1 MQGYKSLLNEQETE
15 HAIKLIKDT
24 FQINLSTA
32 LHLRRVTA
40 PLFVKSGLGLNDNL
54 SGSEQPVTFTVK
66 CTGEKAEIVHSLA
79 KWKRYKLGEMRE
91 RAGNGLY
98 TDMNAIRTEENLDE
112 LHSLYVDQW
121 DWEKVMRA
129 DERNKAY
136 LRKTVGLIYQSIKNT
151 EYIVCEHY
159 PQIKPFLPEDI
170 TFITSEELLQKYP
183 DRDSKERENAICREF
198 GAVFVE
204 NIGGRLSNGEAHD
217 SRAADYDDW
226 ELNGDILIWYPL
238 LEKAVELSSMGI
250 RVDAKSLR
258 KQLHAAHHEDWEKR
272 MYHHMVLHDELPLT
286 IGGGIGQSRLCMVL
300 LHKVHV
306 GEIQVSIWPDEM
318 VEQCGKAGIP
328 IL

>member
-1 MQGYKSLLNEQETE
+1 MNQYQSLLNEQETE

-54 SGSEQPVTFTVK
+54 SGTEQPVSFTVK
-66 CTGEKAEIVHSLA
+66 STGEKAEIVHSLA
-79 KWKRYKLGEMRE
+79 KWKRYKLGEMHE
-91 RAGNGLY
+91 KAGYGLY
-98 TDMNAIRTEENLDE
+98 TDMNAIRTEEDLDE

-121 DWEKVMRA
+121 DWEKVMTA
-129 DERNKAY
+129 EQRNKTF
-136 LRKTVGLIYQSIKNT
+136 LHETVRLIYQALKNT

-159 PQIKPFLPEDI
+159 PQIKPFLADEI
-170 TFITSEELLQKYP
+170 HFITSEQLLQKYP
-183 DRDSKERENAICREF
+183 NLSAKERENAICKEF
-198 GAVFVE
+198 GAVFIE
-204 NIGGRLSNGEAHD
+204 EIGAPLSNGQKHD

-226 ELNGDILIWYPL
+226 ALNGDILIWYPPL
-238 LEKAVELSSMGI
+238 SKAVELSSMGI
-250 RVDAKSLR
+250 RVNAESMR
-258 KQLHAAHHEDWEKR
+258 RQLQVAGHEDWEKR
-272 MYHHMVLHDELPLT
+272 LYHSLVLRNELPLT

-306 GEIQVSIWPDEM
+306 GEIQVSIWPDKM
-318 VEQCGKAGIP
+318 VEECRKMNIP

>member
-1 MQGYKSLLNEQETE
+1 MYKSLLNEQETE

-24 FQINLSTA
+24 FQINLATA

-54 SGSEQPVTFTVK
+54 SGTEQPVSFTIK
-66 CTGEKAEIVHSLA
+66 ATGEKAEIVHSLA
-79 KWKRYKLGEMRE
+79 KWKRYKLGEMHE
-91 RAGNGLY
+91 KPGYGIY
-98 TDMNAIRTEENLDE
+98 TDMNAIRTEEDLDE

-121 DWEKVMRA
+121 DWEKVVSPGQRSK
-129 DERNKAY
+129 EY
-136 LRKTVGLIYQSIKNT
+136 LHETVRLIYQALKNT

-159 PQIKPFLPEDI
+159 PQIKPVLAEEI
-170 TFITSEELLQKYP
+170 RFISSEELLQRYP
-183 DRDSKERENAICREF
+183 HLDAKARENAICKEL

-204 NIGGRLSNGEAHD
+204 EIGCVLSNGEKHD

-226 ELNGDILIWYPL
+226 ALNGDILIWYPP

-250 RVDAKSLR
+250 RVDADSLR
-258 KQLHAAHHEDWEKR
+258 KQLRIAGNEDWEKR
-272 MYHHMVLHDELPLT
+272 LYHSLVLRDELPLT
-286 IGGGIGQSRLCMVL
+286 IGGGIGQSRLCMIL

-306 GEIQVSIWPDEM
+306 GEIQVSIWPEKM
-318 VEQCGKAGIP
+318 IEECKNKNIP